1 MSNRGPILCATDLG
15 SAGARAVELAAEM
28 ANAMKKPLVLAH
40 VTGPGPGGRPPAN
53 EAERVLQARLKTRI
67 DAAAAALDKERK
79 KAEELGPRTETK
91 LLVGRPWEEIVVA
104 ATDTDASM
112 VVVGSH
118 GAAGPFA
125 FTRGELTEHVLGTT
139 ADRVVRHAPC
149 PVLVAPRHGA
159 EHPKLTG
166 GRWLVGIDF
175 SDSSRAALRLAHE
188 LSKACNAELLPFH
201 VVSDV
206 VPEPSSDDPLQL
218 ERAADDPIAVAH
230 AAELRQLVRD
240 ELDVDLEVQ
249 VALGRPSAVIARAAE
264 ALDANLIVMGT
275 RGRTGLAHLL
285 LGSVVERTLR
295 RASVPVLCTRA
306 A

>member
-1 MSNRGPILCATDLG
+1 
-15 SAGARAVELAAEM
+15 
-28 ANAMKKPLVLAH
+28 
-40 VTGPGPGGRPPAN
+40 
-53 EAERVLQARLKTRI
+53 
-67 DAAAAALDKERK
+67 
-79 KAEELGPRTETK
+79 
-91 LLVGRPWEEIVVA
+91 
-104 ATDTDASM
+104 
-112 VVVGSH
+112 
-118 GAAGPFA
+118 
-125 FTRGELTEHVLGTT
+125 
-139 ADRVVRHAPC
+139 APC

-285 LGSVVERTLR
+285 
-295 RASVPVLCTRA
+295 
-306 A
+306 